1 MAAGNLASIADVED
15 LFDLREGK
23 SGSLAAV
30 DEVDPSRCFRIVVA
44 VSRRGA
50 LGRGKQALLLVEP
63 QGLGGGA
70 GNCRLFECQVCAFAG
85 MLVPIAGSRA
95 RLA

>member
-70 GNCRLFECQVCAFAG
+70 GRLGEFADPHLG
-85 MLVPIAGSRA
+85 LRCVTGRT
-95 RLA
+95 